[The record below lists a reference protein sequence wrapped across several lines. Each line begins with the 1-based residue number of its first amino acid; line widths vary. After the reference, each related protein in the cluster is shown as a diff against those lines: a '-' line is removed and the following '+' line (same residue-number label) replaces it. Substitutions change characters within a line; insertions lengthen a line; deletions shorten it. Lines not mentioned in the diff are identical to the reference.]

1 MVERLGGTP
10 RGNLSER
17 IAYRYKYIYT
27 TKGRPTRPFV
37 VFSSYLLHKK
47 MVIFPQ
53 TLGYLPT
60 NSYLSGK
67 IEYYG

>member
-37 VFSSYLLHKK
+37 VFSSHLLPKK
-47 MVIFPQ
+47 MVIFQ
-53 TLGYLPT
+53 RALGYLPT
-60 NSYLSGK
+60 FSYLSGK
-67 IEYYG
+67 IANYG